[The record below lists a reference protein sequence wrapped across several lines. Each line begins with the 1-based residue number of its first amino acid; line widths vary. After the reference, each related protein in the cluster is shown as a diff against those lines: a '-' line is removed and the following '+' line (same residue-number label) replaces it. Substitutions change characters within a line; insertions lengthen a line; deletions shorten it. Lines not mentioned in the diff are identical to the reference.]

1 MPYTLEN
8 DLNDL
13 NDQIGLTFSEKRLK
27 VAHIEPL
34 LSEVGGFGKLESF
47 SVFFQNP
54 QIPKQALEAKLSRVT
69 SEQSLLIP

>member
-34 LSEVGGFGKLESF
+34 LHKTHETQKT
-47 SVFFQNP
+47 Q
-54 QIPKQALEAKLSRVT
+54 EAYETQETHKT
-69 SEQSLLIP
+69 GDP